1 MKWILQRFV
10 LAIQVNSFDS
20 NIHRSREM
28 IIDIVLI
35 ASRFLKLQ
43 AESLQGIYDFNDTLF
58 TYIMQQENILL
69 SVFSKLVPIYS
80 FVITTI
86 SISVKMS

>member
-10 LAIQVNSFDS
+10 LAIQLNSFDS
-20 NIHRSREM
+20 NIHRSRET

-69 SVFSKLVPIYS
+69 SVLVPIYS

>member
-69 SVFSKLVPIYS
+69 FRS
-80 FVITTI
+80 FLN
-86 SISVKMS
+86 

>member
-43 AESLQGIYDFNDTLF
+43 AESLQGIYDFNDTFF
-58 TYIMQQENILL
+58 TYIMLPKHTSFL
-69 SVFSKLVPIYS
+69 S
-80 FVITTI
+80 
-86 SISVKMS
+86 

>member
-58 TYIMQQENILL
+58 TYIMQQENI
-69 SVFSKLVPIYS
+69 SIISKLVPIYS

>member
-43 AESLQGIYDFNDTLF
+43 AESLQGIYDFNDTFF